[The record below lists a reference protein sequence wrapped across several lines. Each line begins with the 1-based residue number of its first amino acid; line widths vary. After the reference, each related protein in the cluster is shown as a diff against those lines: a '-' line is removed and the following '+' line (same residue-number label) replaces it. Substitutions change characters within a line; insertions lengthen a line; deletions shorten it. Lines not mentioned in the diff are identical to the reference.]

1 MEGTGQEGSDGTLLS
16 LCGSAP
22 SSPLTGYL
30 ERKMSVL
37 DILISL
43 GLIQVCWRD
52 ATALGA
58 GTQKQILLPG
68 STLTLV
74 HSKIKRLHSTH
85 ALQSRT
91 VGHSDSPSNV
101 RFLVFCLFV

>member
-1 MEGTGQEGSDGTLLS
+1 MGHFLVSVALP
-16 LCGSAP
+16 P
-22 SSPLTGYL
+22 SSPSTGHL

-37 DILISL
+37 DILVSF
-43 GLIQVCWRD
+43 GLIQVCWSD

-74 HSKIKRLHSTH
+74 LE
-85 ALQSRT
+85 
-91 VGHSDSPSNV
+91 N
-101 RFLVFCLFV
+101 